1 MTPYLLHGLL
11 TMASAMFWS
20 IKMSKEREKP
30 KPIAATAAD
39 RGNCSMGALSMVRT
53 SLYRKW
59 STVKIIQHGVH
70 QVCSREKRENKKR
83 KEITDKMTEL
93 VKRETCHGRCKKREW
108 SKERKRKR
116 ATKTSLKHQG
126 NRRQF
131 IHFCTAIWILFFM
144 LPFHTSFPDRRT
156 WCMITHLEC
165 L

>member
-1 MTPYLLHGLL
+1 
-11 TMASAMFWS
+11 MFWS

-108 SKERKRKR
+108 SRERESNKNIP
-116 ATKTSLKHQG
+116 KTSGETEGSLYTFVLPSEFSFSCFP
-126 NRRQF
+126 F
-131 IHFCTAIWILFFM
+131 ILLLF
-144 LPFHTSFPDRRT
+144 LIEELDVWSLT
-156 WCMITHLEC
+156 WNVSKDVGSQEGQ
-165 L
+165 